1 MNALVTRPAPLRAP
15 RRAAVAIA
23 DEAVRDLCDALG
35 VPMIDAARPGAPGL
49 MAPGVLLR
57 AADGW
62 VHPGPPTAWPD
73 FAVMIES
80 MTSSS
85 PRSASPRH
93 ENGAPGTPK
102 RDGRGLPDLSM
113 LSAEAI
119 DREAGEWGLPV
130 AAVREGPAPA
140 PEVPW
145 PTRAPRD
152 LDARVVVLGAT
163 WAAPLAGRVLRDL
176 GADVVRV
183 VDPRRPDP
191 FPLRDQLISDQRVVG
206 LDLGTSAGRD
216 AFALLLERAD
226 VLVDGTTPRVL
237 RNVGLDRTPVP
248 IVRIAAFAEGERPG
262 YGLAAEARG
271 GWAARHDPP
280 RLGRSSVAD
289 PVAGL
294 LAVLLAVDVLHRGT
308 SGSRARISLEE
319 AVGHLLALE
328 GGDG

>member
-1 MNALVTRPAPLRAP
+1 MNVLATRPAPLRAP

-23 DEAVRDLCDALG
+23 DAAVRELCDALDL
-35 VPMIDAARPGAPGL
+35 PMINAARPGAPGL

-57 AADGW
+57 ASDGW

-73 FAVMIES
+73 FITMIS
-80 MTSSS
+80 VL
-85 PRSASPRH
+85 ASPDDLH
-93 ENGAPGTPK
+93 GGSGTPK
-102 RDGRGLPDLSM
+102 RDARGLPDVSR
-113 LSAEAI
+113 LSAEVV
-119 DREAGEWGLPV
+119 DHEAGEWQLPV
-130 AAVREGPAPA
+130 AAVRTAPAPA
-140 PEVPW
+140 PDVPW
-145 PTRAPRD
+145 PTHAPRD

-163 WAAPLAGRVLRDL
+163 WAAPLAGRVLRAL

-191 FPLRDQLISDQRVVG
+191 FPLRDQLLADQRVAA

-216 AFALLLERAD
+216 AFATLLEDAD
-226 VLVDGTTPRVL
+226 VLIDGTTPRVL
-237 RNVGLDRTPVP
+237 HNIGLDDTPVP
-248 IVRIAAFAEGERPG
+248 IVRIAAFVEGDRPG

-294 LAVLLAVDVLHRGT
+294 LAVLLAVDVLQLGT

-328 GGDG
+328 RRDG

>member
-1 MNALVTRPAPLRAP
+1 MNVLATRPAPRRAP

-23 DEAVRDLCDALG
+23 DAAVREMCEALG
-35 VPMIDAARPGAPGL
+35 LPMIDAARPGAPGL

-57 AADGW
+57 ASDGW

-80 MTSSS
+80 MRLASLPSSVL
-85 PRSASPRH
+85 AYPRH
-93 ENGAPGTPK
+93 EIRARETPN
-102 RDGRGLPDLSM
+102 GLPDVSW

-119 DREAGEWGLPV
+119 EREAGEWQLPV
-130 AAVREGPAPA
+130 AAVGTEPASA
-140 PEVPW
+140 PDVPW

-163 WAAPLAGRVLRDL
+163 WAAPLAGRVLREL

-191 FPLRDQLISDQRVVG
+191 FPLRDQLLADQRVAA
-206 LDLGTSAGRD
+206 LDLGTTAGRD
-216 AFALLLERAD
+216 AFATLLEDAD

-237 RNVGLDRTPVP
+237 RNVGLDHTPVP
-248 IVRIAAFAEGERPG
+248 IVRIAAFAEGDRPG

-328 GGDG
+328 RRDG